1 MKKTPVSLWCL
12 MLGLVAG
19 CDTDATNIG
28 RWEKIWGRRGISDG
42 RLQRPRAIAIDQHDQ
57 IYLVD
62 KTARIQVFDTE
73 GNFLR
78 KWRTPAK
85 ETGKPTGLSIG
96 IDGSVLVAD
105 THYYQLLVYSP
116 DGKRRILTIG
126 GTLGH
131 GPGKLGLVT
140 DAVQDSRGNYYVAEK
155 GEYDRIQ
162 KFSPEGVFIRQWGG
176 HGSLPGQFVLP
187 QSLAID
193 ENDQIWV
200 ADACNHRIQVFDT
213 EGTWLDAWGSEG
225 GGPGELYYPYDL
237 VLGDDDSVYVCEYGN
252 HRVQKF
258 TRKGDPRGCWGTHGR
273 GEGQLHNPWGLVR
286 DSHGKIH
293 VLDTNNHR
301 VQRVR
306 MK

>member
-28 RWEKIWGRRGISDG
+28 RWERIWGRRGISDG

-78 KWRTPAK
+78 TWRTPAK

-96 IDGSVLVAD
+96 VDGSVLVAD
-105 THYYQLLVYSP
+105 THYYRLLVYSP

-162 KFSPEGVFIRQWGG
+162 KFSPGGKLLWLYGERGPGDGELDCPISVAVGEDGAIYVSDWG
-176 HGSLPGQFVLP
+176 
-187 QSLAID
+187 
-193 ENDQIWV
+193 N
-200 ADACNHRIQVFDT
+200 NRIQK
-213 EGTWLDAWGSEG
+213 LAAPS
-225 GGPGELYYPYDL
+225 
-237 VLGDDDSVYVCEYGN
+237 S
-252 HRVQKF
+252 
-258 TRKGDPRGCWGTHGR
+258 
-273 GEGQLHNPWGLVR
+273 
-286 DSHGKIH
+286 S
-293 VLDTNNHR
+293 
-301 VQRVR
+301 
-306 MK
+306 